1 MVFQAIRRFKAKVR
15 TRRQNES
22 PETSKDDIFAS
33 EEKRAR
39 NYLIKRFQNKL
50 FSGTI
55 SALLKGDNL
64 ETGDKL
70 MPFTPFLDDDG
81 LLRVGGRL
89 NKAPLTYS
97 AKHPLVVHSRS
108 KTARLLKEKARH
120 DCGHQGVEHVK
131 AHLQQTFLMIGLRKV
146 LRSLGKY
153 YCLCRRWRADNVRP
167 KMADLPEFR
176 FPDAIKQYPFV
187 NTGMDMFG
195 PFYIEDKRE
204 GTQMHYVCLFTCLVT
219 RAVHLEV
226 CQDLSTECLLMT
238 IRRFVSRRGYPD
250 LIVSGNGKNFIGANQ
265 PMRFKFQRSYK
276 PDNEYIRLQ
285 LAQQN
290 IQWTFNPPL
299 APHFG
304 GVWERLI
311 HRG

>member
-1 MVFQAIRRFKAKVR
+1 M
-15 TRRQNES
+15 
-22 PETSKDDIFAS
+22 
-33 EEKRAR
+33 
-39 NYLIKRFQNKL
+39 
-50 FSGTI
+50 
-55 SALLKGDNL
+55 
-64 ETGDKL
+64 
-70 MPFTPFLDDDG
+70 
-81 LLRVGGRL
+81 
-89 NKAPLTYS
+89 
-97 AKHPLVVHSRS
+97 
-108 KTARLLKEKARH
+108 
-120 DCGHQGVEHVK
+120 
-131 AHLQQTFLMIGLRKV
+131 
-146 LRSLGKY
+146 
-153 YCLCRRWRADNVRP
+153 RP

-176 FPDAIKQYPFV
+176 FPDVNKQYPFV

-204 GTQMHYVCLFTCLVT
+204 STQMHYVCLFTCLVT

-226 CQDLSTECLLMT
+226 CHDLSTDCLLMT

-250 LIVSGNGKNFIGANQ
+250 LIVSDNGENFIGANQ
-265 PMRFKFQRSYK
+265 AMKLKFQRTYK

-311 HRG
+311 QTAKRSLLIVLGSRKLTLSVFQSCGRGRGNFELQAINSCGLQHLR